1 MIGLVVAVLTSSS
14 PRARERPF
22 TLVVMPDVQYY
33 TDLRHKLF
41 RLYWDPPTDNLTHIY
56 TQQLQWVV
64 STRHRLNTRAVI
76 FMVAHALTHHAH
88 AHALAHLAPPIPLAQ
103 GDLTQAD
110 APEEWAALRTGL
122 RYLEAARPP
131 VPYCL
136 LQGDHDLGY
145 EYTGEYPFMFR
156 KAAHRRSQVDG
167 GVASAVTAQPH
178 WRGAFASAH
187 QVSSSWASS
196 WANSWYELTTNSSL
210 APMLVLCLEC
220 RPRRRC
226 QSRRASSA
234 APRRAAS
241 RSFRAARPRQAPRAP

>member
-76 FMVAHALTHHAH
+76 FM
-88 AHALAHLAPPIPLAQ
+88 

-122 RYLEAARPP
+122 RHLEAARPP

-187 QVSSSWASS
+187 QASASWASS

-210 APMLVLCLEC
+210 APMLVICLEC
-220 RPRRRC
+220 RLRHSNLSNLGPPPSQIPTQCSLLRC
-226 QSRRASSA
+226 QTGHATRC
-234 APRRAAS
+234 
-241 RSFRAARPRQAPRAP
+241 FGGRQACWGAIQGTMPSS